1 MDMKDNCA
9 RCEFFDGDAY
19 CTLPR
24 EQRKLAGY
32 IHEPESVVCDQ
43 FELDRDRQQF
53 EQLNEAD
60 RQTALDGAAY
70 ENALSRLGG
79 QV

>member
-1 MDMKDNCA
+1 MALEKCCA
-9 RCEFFDGDAY
+9 RCQHFDGDAY

-24 EQRKLAGY
+24 AQRKLAGY

-43 FELDRDRQQF
+43 YERDRDHAQLAV
-53 EQLNEAD
+53 LNEAD

-70 ENALSRLGG
+70 EHALFRLGG
-79 QV
+79 QY

>member
-9 RCEFFDGDAY
+9 LCQHFDGDAY

-24 EQRKLAGY
+24 ERRKLAGY

-43 FELDRDRQQF
+43 HELDRDHRQL
-53 EQLNEAD
+53 EELNAAD

-70 ENALSRLGG
+70 ENALFRLGG
-79 QV
+79 QY

>member
-1 MDMKDNCA
+1 MDMTSNCA

-24 EQRKLAGY
+24 ERRKLAGY
-32 IHEPESVVCDQ
+32 IYEAESVVCSEFHLHEDHRTL
-43 FELDRDRQQF
+43 EV
-53 EQLNEAD
+53 LNEAD

-79 QV
+79 QY